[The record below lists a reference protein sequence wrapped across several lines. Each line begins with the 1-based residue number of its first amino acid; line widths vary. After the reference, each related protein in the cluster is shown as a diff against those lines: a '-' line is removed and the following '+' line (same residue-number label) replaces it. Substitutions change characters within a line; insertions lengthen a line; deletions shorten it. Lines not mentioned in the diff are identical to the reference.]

1 MNVSI
6 TKCCTNCGARLDE
19 DALFCSACGY
29 PVDLWNE
36 SASKGKSAPAHKKHW
51 AKKVSVTGW
60 KGTVITIT
68 AIVLLLAMATTLVSN
83 YFAVLG
89 GPFQQMTAA
98 INHTIRAE
106 SFTLDTASEYG
117 VFDRAS
123 YSSIYAC
130 YNLKEENLLLWM
142 TEAADSDDNDTIAI
156 CDGYGARKWSDGTYS
171 SENMQ
176 KSINNLFEA
185 YRQTSNLHF
194 KRTDWQSLL
203 DSMERGLYRTIAR
216 KIDMEQ
222 AEKDLQK
229 LIKHMNGK
237 KWMKENAGYSCKW
250 KNGVMTHTLRID
262 LYTFLMACLECFE
275 DSFYSKS
282 DYYALQDE
290 IEETFWNED
299 RLDISLSVKKG
310 KVSAFTC
317 TDGYTNITGTF
328 RGVGSTVI
336 DEQDVRAFVDK
347 ARRS

>member
-6 TKCCTNCGARLDE
+6 TKCCTNCGAGLDE

-60 KGTVITIT
+60 KRTVITIT
-68 AIVLLLAMATTLVSN
+68 AIVLLLALAATLVSS

-89 GPFQQMTAA
+89 GPLQRMTAA

-106 SFTLDTASEYG
+106 SFTADTTLERGDWTLYQSWY
-117 VFDRAS
+117 VQYDLRD
-123 YSSIYAC
+123 
-130 YNLKEENLLLWM
+130 ENLLLWM
-142 TEAADSDDNDTIAI
+142 TRAINSDTYKMAI
-156 CDGYGARKWSDGTYS
+156 CDGYQAGKWDDDGEYNVENVQRDINFLFDTYRESAKLSFRK
-171 SENMQ
+171 
-176 KSINNLFEA
+176 
-185 YRQTSNLHF
+185 
-194 KRTDWQSLL
+194 TDWQSVL
-203 DSMERGLYRTIAR
+203 DGIERGLYREVAR
-216 KIDMEQ
+216 KADMEQ

-229 LIKHMNGK
+229 LIKHMNSK

-282 DYYALQDE
+282 DYYAMQDE

-299 RLDISLSVKKG
+299 RIDISLSVKNG
-310 KVSAFTC
+310 KVSAFTY
-317 TDGYTNITGTF
+317 TDGYSMQTFTF
-328 RGVGSTVI
+328 RGVGCTVV
-336 DEQDVRAFVDK
+336 DEQEVRAFVDK